1 MFRVVNL
8 LSMSESESVDVVM
21 VRTTKAR
28 QHHKSRGN
36 VLMYILSS
44 YRSGFLLNKLAHLVS
59 KTKMLFSYAV
69 LRFKVSQQDNSTN
82 ELSSGS
88 HRVTLFTIS

>member
-21 VRTTKAR
+21 LQTTKTR

-59 KTKMLFSYAV
+59 KTKMLFSYAI
-69 LRFKVSQQDNSTN
+69 LRFNISQHDNNTN
-82 ELSSGS
+82 KL
-88 HRVTLFTIS
+88 